1 MRHASHR
8 LQETNNMPGKQLTH
22 FLCLPLVNKHSKPQL
37 QASFQHFAATVANQ
51 HDLPAEAIRPVGTIH
66 LTLGVMNLPTEEQVR
81 AAAAFLGSLDMV
93 QMLKAAATQSV
104 PPTLEGERLPIYQA
118 APLMKPVLQKRNG
131 STKSSSSTQVAG
143 PDAPAEPLIVG
154 LKGLQSMHN
163 LTKTSILYTSPEDP
177 TFRLR
182 GFCGDLRHQFTSKGF
197 LVPDKRPLLL
207 HATIVNTLYAKGS
220 RDRPKDSGHGKNNR
234 GVGKFDATAL
244 LEEFGA
250 YEWAK
255 NIHIEEVCIY
265 QMGAKKEIVNE
276 VVVNEEYLEVASA
289 VLP

>member
-1 MRHASHR
+1 
-8 LQETNNMPGKQLTH
+8 MPGKQLTH

-37 QASFQHFAATVANQ
+37 QASFQHFVTIVANKY
-51 HDLPAEAIRPVGTIH
+51 DLPAKAIRPVGTIH

-81 AAAAFLGSLDMV
+81 AASAFLGSLDMV
-93 QMLKAAATQSV
+93 QMLEAAATQNLS
-104 PPTLEGERLPIYQA
+104 PTLEGERLPIDQA
-118 APLMKPVLQKRNG
+118 APSMTSVLQTRNG
-131 STKSSSSTQVAG
+131 PAKSDSITQVAG
-143 PDAPAEPLIVG
+143 PDAPAEPPIVS
-154 LKGLQSMHN
+154 LTGLQGMHN
-163 LTKTSILYTSPEDP
+163 PAKTSILYTSPGDP

-182 GFCGDLRHQFTSKGF
+182 RFCEALCNQFISEGF

-220 RDRPKDSGHGKNNR
+220 RNRPRDSGHGKNNR

-244 LEEFGA
+244 LKEFGA

-255 NIHIEEVCIY
+255 DIHIEKVCIC
-265 QMGAKKEIVNE
+265 QMGAKKEVVDE
-276 VVVNEEYLEVASA
+276 VVVNEEYLEAASA